1 METNNE
7 NKNKFSLK
15 RVLAIVMILVMLVMI
30 IVLLYAGITQNQ
42 KLLIA
47 MLFSIIFVS
56 IVFYISKWF
65 LKITNQ
71 K

>member
-1 METNNE
+1 MESNNE
-7 NKNKFSLK
+7 NKNKSDLQ
-15 RVLAIVMILVMLVMI
+15 RVFAILLIFILLIMLFI
-30 IVLLYAGITQNQ
+30 LLYAGITQNQ
-42 KLLIA
+42 KLLLA

-65 LKITNQ
+65 LKITN

>member
-1 METNNE
+1 MESNNE
-7 NKNKFSLK
+7 NKNKSDLQ
-15 RVLAIVMILVMLVMI
+15 RVFAILLIFILLIMLI
-30 IVLLYAGITQNQ
+30 ILLYAGITQNQ
-42 KLLIA
+42 KLLLA

-65 LKITNQ
+65 LKITN